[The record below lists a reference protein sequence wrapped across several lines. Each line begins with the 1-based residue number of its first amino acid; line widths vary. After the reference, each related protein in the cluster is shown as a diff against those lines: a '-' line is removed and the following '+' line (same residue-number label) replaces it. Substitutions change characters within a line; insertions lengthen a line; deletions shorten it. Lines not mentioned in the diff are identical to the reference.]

1 MAKSD
6 TRFDELNRIYNR
18 RTFIFMNLQEFKNSD
33 LIDEIMQMCV
43 KSDEKEIDGILS
55 SYHLKK
61 IERKE
66 IIRQLSLYHDELF
79 YHQAMY
85 EISGMDEVPTVT
97 RIMDMFDICY
107 YFASYLLKEYME
119 MI

>member
-1 MAKSD
+1 MTKSD
-6 TRFDELNRIYNR
+6 TRFDEVNRIYSR
-18 RTFIFMNLQEFKNSD
+18 RTFIFMNLNQFKNSD
-33 LIDEIMQMCV
+33 LINEIVQMCV
-43 KSDEKEIDGILS
+43 KSDEKEIDGILTS
-55 SYHLKK
+55 CHLKK

-66 IIRQLSLYHDELF
+66 VRRQVALYHDELF
-79 YHQAMY
+79 FHQAMY
-85 EISGMDEVPTVT
+85 EISDMDEVPTAT